1 MHEIMYVLQRFICIK
16 IDSRG
21 DICIKDQSLPIIVFN
36 SVRQY
41 TKQIKFLYDKKFTFF
56 LRFIKTVRPELNSI

>member
-1 MHEIMYVLQRFICIK
+1 M
-16 IDSRG
+16 
-21 DICIKDQSLPIIVFN
+21 DQSLPIIVFN